1 MTKPSAS
8 VRWRPRRVTGACLL
22 AVALGAA
29 WSASALADRPAPS
42 IAAGPNLRSELTQL
56 VAMRGG
62 PPGAIALV
70 QRGNRT
76 SVYRAGVSNIRS
88 GSAMDPHWSM
98 RIASAAKAFSGA
110 VSLAL
115 VNRHWLLLSDTIGKW
130 LPKLPRAWRSVTLG
144 QALGHTSGL
153 PDFSETKAFSAY
165 VQAHPRAT
173 PPPVFLLR
181 FVAKQRLGFT
191 PGTRYRYS
199 NTDNIVVAL
208 MAEAATHR
216 SYNRLLSSLVF
227 SRLGLRRTS
236 LPAGPG
242 MPKPYIHGYN
252 LNPPKAPSDVTTV
265 VSAAY
270 AWASG
275 GIVSTPAELN
285 RFIRAYVG
293 ARLFSRA
300 VQRQQFRFV
309 HGASGP
315 PGPGQNSAGG
325 AIFRYRTRCGT
336 VYGHTGN
343 TLGYT
348 QFMASTLD
356 GRRSVVVSLNGQI
369 NDMSPQPMLAAYRRL
384 RRIEQDVVCA
394 ALR

>member
-1 MTKPSAS
+1 VTRPFAS
-8 VRWRPRRVTGACLL
+8 DRWCRRRVIRACLL
-22 AVALGAA
+22 AVVLGAA
-29 WSASALADRPAPS
+29 WSASALADRRAAS
-42 IAAGPNLRSELTQL
+42 IAAVPNLRSELTQL

-70 QRGNRT
+70 QRGGRT

-88 GSAMDPHWSM
+88 GSAMDPHRSM
-98 RIASAAKAFSGA
+98 RIASVAKAFSGA
-110 VSLAL
+110 VSLSL
-115 VNRHWLLLSDTIGKW
+115 VDRHWLSLSDTIGKW
-130 LPKLPRAWRSVTLG
+130 LPKLPRAWRSVTLA
-144 QALGHTSGL
+144 QALNHTSGL
-153 PDFSETKAFSAY
+153 RDFSESKAFVEY
-165 VQAHPRAT
+165 VQAHPHARPSPT
-173 PPPVFLLR
+173 FLLR
-181 FVAKQRLGFT
+181 FVAKQRLWFT

-242 MPKPYIHGYN
+242 MPTPYIHGYN
-252 LNPPKAPSDVTTV
+252 LDPPKTPSDVSTLF
-265 VSAAY
+265 SAAL

-275 GIVSTPAELN
+275 GIVSTPADLN
-285 RFIRAYVG
+285 RFIRGYVG
-293 ARLFSRA
+293 ARMFSRA

-309 HGASGP
+309 RGASGP
-315 PGPGQNSAGG
+315 PGPGQNFAGR

-343 TLGYT
+343 TPGYT

-356 GRRSVVVSLNGQI
+356 GRRSVVVSLNAQI
-369 NDMSPQPMLAAYRRL
+369 NETSPQPMLAAFRRL
-384 RRIEQDVVCA
+384 RQIEQDVVCA

>member
-1 MTKPSAS
+1 MY
-8 VRWRPRRVTGACLL
+8 VR
-22 AVALGAA
+22 
-29 WSASALADRPAPS
+29 
-42 IAAGPNLRSELTQL
+42 
-56 VAMRGG
+56 
-62 PPGAIALV
+62 
-70 QRGNRT
+70 
-76 SVYRAGVSNIRS
+76 
-88 GSAMDPHWSM
+88 
-98 RIASAAKAFSGA
+98 
-110 VSLAL
+110 
-115 VNRHWLLLSDTIGKW
+115 
-130 LPKLPRAWRSVTLG
+130 
-144 QALGHTSGL
+144 
-153 PDFSETKAFSAY
+153 
-165 VQAHPRAT
+165 AHPHAT
-173 PPPVFLLR
+173 RSPSFLLR
-181 FVAKQRLGFT
+181 FVAKQRLWFR
-191 PGTRYRYS
+191 PGTRYLYS

-236 LPAGPG
+236 LPAGRG
-242 MPKPYIHGYN
+242 MPAPYTHGYD
-252 LNPPKAPSDVTTV
+252 LHPPKTPDDVSTL

-275 GIVSTPAELN
+275 GIISTPADLN
-285 RFIRAYVG
+285 RFIRGYVG

-300 VQRQQFRFV
+300 VQRQQFRFLR
-309 HGASGP
+309 GASGP
-315 PGPGQNSAGG
+315 PGPGPNFAGG

-369 NDMSPQPMLAAYRRL
+369 NELLPQPMLAAFRRL
-384 RRIEQDVVCA
+384 RQIEQDVVCA